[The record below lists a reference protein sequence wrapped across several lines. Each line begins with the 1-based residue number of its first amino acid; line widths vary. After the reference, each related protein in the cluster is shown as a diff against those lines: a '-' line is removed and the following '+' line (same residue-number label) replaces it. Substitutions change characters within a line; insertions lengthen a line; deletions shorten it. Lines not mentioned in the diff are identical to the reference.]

1 MSTTTAS
8 SSSTPDSPFPPIIK
22 GSSFLLAWRLENR
35 RVLLIGGGLVASG
48 RLYYL
53 LETGCHVTLIS
64 PRAQLHPET
73 AYRIDESNTADI
85 TYLDRKYLGP
95 EDDEVKVD
103 DFDMV
108 LTAIDEVGL
117 SSLVCK
123 ACRKHRVPVNVADV
137 PPECD
142 FYFGS
147 QLRRGPLQ
155 IMVSTSGR
163 GPKIAALI
171 RKRIEE
177 SLPGD
182 IEQAIDSVGKLRSDL
197 RKRAPGTGGP
207 LGQRRMNWM
216 IGVCD
221 KWSLDELG
229 GMTDEV
235 RQRLL
240 DEGWD
245 RKRVLGPRD
254 LGVRSRV
261 SEWWQAVETTLG
273 LTEERKKMVGVGL
286 LGAVVGAAVPV
297 SMWYIKTQ
305 RR

>member
-1 MSTTTAS
+1 MSTS
-8 SSSTPDSPFPPIIK
+8 ESHHFPTIVK

-35 RVLLIGGGLVASG
+35 HVLLIGGGLVASG

-53 LETGCHVTLIS
+53 LETGCRVTLIS
-64 PRAQLHPET
+64 PREQLHPET
-73 AYRIDESNTADI
+73 AYRIDVSNTEDI

-95 EDDEVKVD
+95 EEDEIKVGD
-103 DFDMV
+103 YDMV

-117 SSLVCK
+117 SSRICT
-123 ACRKHRVPVNVADV
+123 ACRKERVPVNVADV

-177 SLPGD
+177 SLPAD
-182 IEQAIDSVGKLRSDL
+182 IEQAIDSVGKLRGDL
-197 RKRAPGTGGP
+197 RKRAPGVGGP

-216 IGVCD
+216 IGICD
-221 KWSLDELG
+221 KWNLDELG

-245 RKRVLGPRD
+245 KKRVLGPRD
-254 LGVRSRV
+254 VGVNSRSRV
-261 SEWWQAVETTLG
+261 GEWWSTLEEAVG
-273 LTEERKKMVGVGL
+273 LNEERKKVLGVGL
-286 LGAVVGAAVPV
+286 MGAVLGAAGTAGV
-297 SMWYIKTQ
+297 WYLKTQ